1 MPEATKP
8 PERPKTEESKAKT
21 EEPKT
26 SKRLDFDALAASSNP
41 DVHRLLAEREIAV
54 RNREALE
61 APTPDIKAA
70 DDAIAAID
78 KQLSEL

>member
-8 PERPKTEESKAKT
+8 PERPKPEESKPA
-21 EEPKT
+21 
-26 SKRLDFDALAASSNP
+26 RRVDFDALAASSNP

-54 RNREALE
+54 RNREALDVAE
-61 APTPDIKAA
+61 ADVKAA
-70 DDAIAAID
+70 DEAIAAID